1 LTPAQKRQVIR
12 ELRQQGLSLRLAL
25 ELVGM
30 AQATF
35 CRLGRGHP
43 AGDGLR
49 ERIRELA
56 HAQASFGYRRITA
69 VLRRQGWRVNPKRVY
84 RLYRQMEL
92 QKPVSKKRRRGLK
105 RPVPFEPT
113 AAVSPG
119 QVWVVDFVEDKLV
132 SGRKLRILNV
142 LDIFSR
148 YALGSLV
155 EHSITGALAAR
166 HLEGLFLR
174 YGAPRVLRRDHGPE
188 FESRV
193 FKKVLTA
200 WRVKDEPVPKAQP
213 YNNGH
218 LESFNG
224 SLRDELLDA
233 ELFHVLAEA
242 RIKVESWLCWY
253 NGERPHQSL
262 GYRTPMEVWDTTA
275 PLGAPVA
282 TLPPP
287 PEGSLGNL
295 SLVCFKP
302 TLS

>member
-1 LTPAQKRQVIR
+1 MTPAQKREVIR
-12 ELRQQGLSLRLAL
+12 ELRHQGLSLQLAL
-25 ELVGM
+25 ELVKM
-30 AQATF
+30 ARASFYRQD
-35 CRLGRGHP
+35 RGHP
-43 AGDGLR
+43 EEDSLR

-56 HAQASFGYRRITA
+56 HAQVAFGYRRITA

-92 QKPVSKKRRRGLK
+92 QKPVSKKGRRGLK
-105 RPVPFEPT
+105 RPVPFEP
-113 AAVSPG
+113 AEALAPG
-119 QVWVVDFVEDKLV
+119 QVWAVDFVEDKLV
-132 SGRKLRILNV
+132 SGRRLRILNV

-148 YALGSLV
+148 YALDSLV

-193 FKKVLTA
+193 FKKVLMA
-200 WRVKDEPVPKAQP
+200 WRVQDEPVPKSQP
-213 YNNGH
+213 YDNGH

-224 SLRDELLDA
+224 SLRDELLNA
-233 ELFHVLAEA
+233 ELFYALGEA
-242 RIKVESWLCWY
+242 RAKMESWLHWY

-262 GYRTPMEVWDTTA
+262 GYRTPLEVWEATA

-287 PEGSLGNL
+287 PEGLLGNL
-295 SLVCFKP
+295 NHGGFKP

>member
-1 LTPAQKRQVIR
+1 VIR
-12 ELRQQGLSLRLAL
+12 ELRTQGLSLRLAL
-25 ELVGM
+25 ELVKM
-30 AQATF
+30 ARATF
-35 CRLGRGHP
+35 YRQGRGHP
-43 AGDGLR
+43 EDDGLR

-56 HAQASFGYRRITA
+56 HAQVSFGYRRITA

-92 QKPVSKKRRRGLK
+92 QKPVSKKGRRGLK

-113 AAVSPG
+113 EALVPG
-119 QVWVVDFVEDKLV
+119 QVWAVDFVEDKLV

-148 YALGSLV
+148 YALDSLV

-166 HLEGLFLR
+166 HLEALFLR
-174 YGAPRVLRRDHGPE
+174 HGAPRVLRRDHGPE
-188 FESRV
+188 FESKV
-193 FKKVLTA
+193 FKRLLSA
-200 WRVKDEPVPKAQP
+200 WRIKDEPVPKAQP
-213 YNNGH
+213 YDNGH

-224 SLRDELLDA
+224 SLRDELLNA
-233 ELFHVLAEA
+233 ELFYALGEA
-242 RIKVESWLCWY
+242 RAKMESWLHWY

-262 GYRTPMEVWDTTA
+262 GYQTPLEVWETTA

-287 PEGSLGNL
+287 PEGLLGNL
-295 SLVCFKP
+295 SHGCFKP

>member
-1 LTPAQKRQVIR
+1 
-12 ELRQQGLSLRLAL
+12 
-25 ELVGM
+25 
-30 AQATF
+30 
-35 CRLGRGHP
+35 
-43 AGDGLR
+43 
-49 ERIRELA
+49 
-56 HAQASFGYRRITA
+56 

-92 QKPVSKKRRRGLK
+92 QKPVSKKGRRGLK

-113 AAVSPG
+113 EAVAPG
-119 QVWVVDFVEDKLV
+119 QVWAVDFVEDKLV

-193 FKKVLTA
+193 FKKMLLA

-213 YNNGH
+213 YDNGH

-224 SLRDELLDA
+224 SLRDELLNA
-233 ELFHVLAEA
+233 ELFYALGEA
-242 RIKVESWLCWY
+242 RAKMESWLHWY

-262 GYRTPMEVWDTTA
+262 GYQTPLEVWETTA

-287 PEGSLGNL
+287 PEGLGNL
-295 SLVCFKP
+295 SHGCFKP

>member
-1 LTPAQKRQVIR
+1 VAQWVTP
-12 ELRQQGLSLRLAL
+12 
-25 ELVGM
+25 ELVGHISRD
-30 AQATF
+30 ATAIE
-35 CRLGRGHP
+35 GREKPTAGPSPPKP
-43 AGDGLR
+43 APR
-49 ERIRELA
+49 EKGR
-56 HAQASFGYRRITA
+56 
-69 VLRRQGWRVNPKRVY
+69 P
-84 RLYRQMEL
+84 
-92 QKPVSKKRRRGLK
+92 RRGEV
-105 RPVPFEPT
+105 REPKPET
-113 AAVSPG
+113 RLERQCRQSAPEAVAFG

-166 HLEGLFLR
+166 HLEALFLR
-174 YGAPRVLRRDHGPE
+174 YGAPQVLRRDHGPE

-193 FKKVLTA
+193 FKKGLMA
-200 WRVKDEPVPKAQP
+200 SRVKDEPVPKAQP
-213 YNNGH
+213 YDNGH

-224 SLRDELLDA
+224 SLRNELLDA
-233 ELFHVLAEA
+233 ELFYALGEA
-242 RIKVESWLCWY
+242 RAKVESWLHWY

-262 GYRTPMEVWDTTA
+262 GYQTPLEVWATTA

-287 PEGSLGNL
+287 PEGLLGNL
-295 SLVCFKP
+295 SHGCFKP

>member
-1 LTPAQKRQVIR
+1 LTAAQKRQVIR
-12 ELRQQGLSLRLAL
+12 ELQQQGLSLRLAL
-25 ELVGM
+25 ELVKM
-30 AQATF
+30 ARATF
-35 CRLGRGHP
+35 YRPGRGHP
-43 AGDGLR
+43 EEDRLR

-69 VLRRQGWRVNPKRVY
+69 VLRRQGLRVNPKRVY

-92 QKPVSKKRRRGLK
+92 QKPVSKKGRRGQR

-113 AAVSPG
+113 EAVAPG
-119 QVWVVDFVEDKLV
+119 QVWAVDFVEDKLV

-142 LDIFSR
+142 LDICSR

-166 HLEGLFLR
+166 HLEALFLR
-174 YGAPRVLRRDHGPE
+174 FGAPRVLRRDQGPE
-188 FESRV
+188 FESKV
-193 FKKVLTA
+193 FKKLLLS

-213 YNNGH
+213 YDNGH

-233 ELFHVLAEA
+233 ELFHTLVEA
-242 RIKVESWLCWY
+242 QTKVESWLGWY

-262 GYRTPMEVWDTTA
+262 GYATPIECWEAA
-275 PLGAPVA
+275 PPGAPDICG
-282 TLPPP
+282 PPP
-287 PEGSLGNL
+287 PAGRLAERSH
-295 SLVCFKP
+295 VCVIP

>member
-1 LTPAQKRQVIR
+1 MTPAQKRQVIR

-25 ELVGM
+25 DLVQM
-30 AQATF
+30 ARATF
-35 CRLGRGHP
+35 YRQGRGHP
-43 AGDGLR
+43 QEDGLR

-56 HAQASFGYRRITA
+56 HAQVSFGYRRITA

-92 QKPVSKKRRRGLK
+92 QKPVSKKGRRGLK

-113 AAVSPG
+113 EAVAPG
-119 QVWVVDFVEDKLV
+119 QVWAVDFVEDKLV

-188 FESRV
+188 FESQG
-193 FKKVLTA
+193 L
-200 WRVKDEPVPKAQP
+200 
-213 YNNGH
+213 
-218 LESFNG
+218 
-224 SLRDELLDA
+224 
-233 ELFHVLAEA
+233 
-242 RIKVESWLCWY
+242 
-253 NGERPHQSL
+253 
-262 GYRTPMEVWDTTA
+262 
-275 PLGAPVA
+275 
-282 TLPPP
+282 
-287 PEGSLGNL
+287 
-295 SLVCFKP
+295 
-302 TLS
+302 

>member
-1 LTPAQKRQVIR
+1 LTSVQKRQVIR
-12 ELRQQGLSLRLAL
+12 ELRQQGISLRLAL
-25 ELVGM
+25 ELVKM
-30 AQATF
+30 ARATF
-35 CRLGRGHP
+35 YRQGRGRP
-43 AGDGLR
+43 PEDELR
-49 ERIRELA
+49 KRIRELA

-69 VLRRQGWRVNPKRVY
+69 VLRRQGWQINPKRVY

-92 QKPVSKKRRRGLK
+92 QKPVSKKGRRGLR

-113 AAVSPG
+113 EATAPG
-119 QVWVVDFVEDKLV
+119 QVWAVDFVADRLV

-188 FESRV
+188 FEAKV
-193 FKKVLTA
+193 FKRMLSA

-213 YNNGH
+213 YDNGH

-224 SLRDELLDA
+224 SLRDELLEA
-233 ELFHVLAEA
+233 ELFHTLLEA
-242 RIKVESWLCWY
+242 QTKVESWLAWY
-253 NGERPHQSL
+253 NRERPHQSL
-262 GYRTPMEVWDTTA
+262 GYATPQECWKAA
-275 PLGAPVA
+275 PQGAPDICG
-282 TLPPP
+282 PPP
-287 PEGSLGNL
+287 PAGRLAECSH
-295 SLVCFKP
+295 VCINP

>member
-1 LTPAQKRQVIR
+1 MIR

-25 ELVGM
+25 DLLEM
-30 AQATF
+30 ARATF
-35 CRLGRGHP
+35 YRQGRGRP
-43 AGDGLR
+43 EEERLQ
-49 ERIRELA
+49 ERIQELA
-56 HAQASFGYRRITA
+56 YAEASFGYRRITA

-84 RLYRQMEL
+84 RLYRQLAL
-92 QKPVSKKRRRGLK
+92 QKPVSKKGRRGLK

-113 AAVSPG
+113 QALFPG
-119 QVWVVDFVEDKLV
+119 QVWAVDFVEDKLA

-166 HLEGLFLR
+166 HLEALFLR

-193 FKKVLTA
+193 FKKMLMA

-213 YNNGH
+213 YDNGH

-224 SLRDELLDA
+224 SLREELLDA
-233 ELFHVLAEA
+233 ELFYVLGEA
-242 RIKVESWLCWY
+242 QVKVESWLGWY

-262 GYRTPMEVWDTTA
+262 GYGTPLEVWETTA

-287 PEGSLGNL
+287 PEGLLGNM
-295 SLVCFKP
+295 SHGCFKP

>member
-1 LTPAQKRQVIR
+1 
-12 ELRQQGLSLRLAL
+12 
-25 ELVGM
+25 M
-30 AQATF
+30 ARATF
-35 CRLGRGHP
+35 YRPGRGQP
-43 AGDGLR
+43 KEAELR

-84 RLYRQMEL
+84 RLYRQMDL
-92 QKPVSKKRRRGLK
+92 QKPVSKKGRRGLQ

-113 AAVSPG
+113 EAMGPG
-119 QVWVVDFVEDKLV
+119 QVWAVDFMEDRLV
-132 SGRKLRILNV
+132 SGRRLRILNV
-142 LDIFSR
+142 MDIYSR

-166 HLEGLFLR
+166 HLEELFLR
-174 YGAPRVLRRDHGPE
+174 FGAPRVLRRDRGPE
-188 FESRV
+188 FEAKV
-193 FKKVLTA
+193 FRKLLLT

-233 ELFHVLAEA
+233 ELFPSLG
-242 RIKVESWLCWY
+242 ESRAKLETWRNWY
-253 NGERPHQSL
+253 NGARPHQGL
-262 GYRTPMEVWDTTA
+262 GYRTPREVWIEAA
-275 PLGAPVA
+275 PQGAPDIYG
-282 TLPPP
+282 PPP
-287 PEGSLGNL
+287 PGGRLASLTHEPFN
-295 SLVCFKP
+295 P

>member
-1 LTPAQKRQVIR
+1 VIQK
-12 ELRQQGLSLRLAL
+12 LRQQGISLRLAL
-25 ELVGM
+25 ELVKM
-30 AQATF
+30 ARATF
-35 CRLGRGHP
+35 YRQGRGQP
-43 AGDGLR
+43 QDNGLR

-69 VLRRQGWRVNPKRVY
+69 VLRRQGWQVNPKRVY

-92 QKPVSKKRRRGLK
+92 QKPVSKKGRRGLK

-113 AAVSPG
+113 EAMAPG
-119 QVWVVDFVEDKLV
+119 QVWAVDFVEDKLV

-155 EHSITGALAAR
+155 EHSIPGALAAR

-174 YGAPRVLRRDHGPE
+174 YGAPRVLRRDNGPE
-188 FESRV
+188 FESKV
-193 FKKVLTA
+193 FKKLLSA

-213 YNNGH
+213 YDNGH

-233 ELFHVLAEA
+233 DLFHTLLEA
-242 RIKVESWLCWY
+242 QTRVESWLGWY
-253 NGERPHQSL
+253 NGERPHQGL
-262 GYRTPMEVWDTTA
+262 GYATPQECWEA
-275 PLGAPVA
+275 ALPGAPDICG
-282 TLPPP
+282 PPP
-287 PEGSLGNL
+287 PAGHRAERSHVYVN
-295 SLVCFKP
+295 S